1 MDIPD
6 LPEGAQP
13 IYDVDG
19 TSGFPE
25 MIGSLN
31 EQVYSMARESG
42 NAPKN
47 FREDVEAFIA
57 AVDWSEKW
65 IQALI
70 AFQLVLWVT
79 TVVTR
84 NRFNWQVA
92 TFFFV
97 SILVWGSE
105 TINTYAHLNWKAFS
119 TQDYFDPKG
128 FFFSTVFAG
137 PLLMLAMF
145 QMVNFLWTAAN
156 LLVDVKREE
165 LQRKG
170 GGGSKANKK
179 ESDKK
184 SE

>member
-65 IQALI
+65 IRALI

-119 TQDYFDPKG
+119 TQDYFEL
-128 FFFSTVFAG
+128 FFDRFRRAASDACNVSDGEF
-137 PLLMLAMF
+137 PLD
-145 QMVNFLWTAAN
+145 AAN